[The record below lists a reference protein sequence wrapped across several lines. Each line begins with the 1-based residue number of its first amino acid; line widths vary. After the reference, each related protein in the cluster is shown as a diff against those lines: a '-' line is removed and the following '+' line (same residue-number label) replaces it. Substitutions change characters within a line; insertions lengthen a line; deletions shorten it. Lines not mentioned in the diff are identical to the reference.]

1 MAAVADT
8 TSIQHLVATNTGGT
22 AQTPPGVR
30 YAAERPSSGGITNAR
45 GLAGMYAPLA
55 CGGSL
60 NGVQLVDR
68 DTLARMGAVSSAS
81 GEDAVLWF
89 PTRFTLG
96 FHKSLDNRRLAPGR
110 QGSVILSEEAFGHVG
125 AGGSIGF
132 ADPRARLSFAYVMNR
147 MGGQSMVNPRGQSLI
162 DAAYRSIGYTSN
174 ASGAW
179 V

>member
-1 MAAVADT
+1 MAAVADP
-8 TSIQHLVATNTGGT
+8 TSIVHLATTNTGGRP
-22 AQTPPGVR
+22 QTPRAR
-30 YAAERPSSGGITNAR
+30 YGAELPSSGGITNAR

-60 NGVQLVDR
+60 KGVHLVDR
-68 DTLARMGAVSSAS
+68 DTLARMGAVSSA
-81 GEDAVLWF
+81 GEDAVLLF
-89 PTRFTLG
+89 PTRYALG
-96 FHKSLDNRRLAPGR
+96 FHKSLDNRRLDPGR

-132 ADPRARLSFAYVMNR
+132 ADPRARLSFAYVMNG
-147 MGGQSMVNPRGQSLI
+147 MGWQSMVNPRGQSLI
-162 DAAYRSIGYTSN
+162 DAAYRSLGYTSN